1 MNSMHRRSFFLLP
14 LAALGQ
20 TTQPPRKSPDIAVTL
35 PSGKQIKVS
44 EYAGKVLAV
53 SFIVT
58 T

>member
-1 MNSMHRRSFFLLP
+1 MHRRSFFLLP

-44 EYAGKVLAV
+44 EYGGKVLAV